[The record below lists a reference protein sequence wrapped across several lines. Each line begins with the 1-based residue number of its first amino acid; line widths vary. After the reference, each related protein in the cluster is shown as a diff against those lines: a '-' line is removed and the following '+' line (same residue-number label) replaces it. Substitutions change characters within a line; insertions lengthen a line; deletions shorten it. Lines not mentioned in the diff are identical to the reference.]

1 MHECKDEIMFIQGDV
16 VETYFYIEGI
26 EREYIENLYFSCEA
40 EKILTVL
47 PYSEEQ
53 EGYCFRLT
61 SEQTSSLR
69 PKFCTYDLTLELI
82 DGNTMTL
89 LHGCSFIVLK
99 KRNTLNPDDYRDD
112 VEEEPNEGDGEDG
125 DGENGENSGEPEGGD
140 IDDNNGEDNGDNN
153 EGDGSDGGEDGDGD
167 GDNNSDGDD
176 LGDSSGDGD
185 GDGNTDNGDSED
197 KDDSNEN
204 NSGEGE
210 DNTNE
215 DD

>member
-61 SEQTSSLR
+61 SEQTSTLR

-82 DGNTMTL
+82 DGNRMTL
-89 LHGCSFIVLK
+89 LHGRSFIVLK
-99 KRNTLNPDDYRDD
+99 KRNTLNPEDYLDD
-112 VEEEPNEGDGEDG
+112 EEEPDSGEGEDG
-125 DGENGENSGEPEGGD
+125 EGENSGNEEGG
-140 IDDNNGEDNGDNN
+140 NSEDNGGESGEGNGENGNGEEAGGNEN
-153 EGDGSDGGEDGDGD
+153 EGGESGG
-167 GDNNSDGDD
+167 GDD
-176 LGDSSGDGD
+176 LGDNSGENGGD
-185 GDGNTDNGDSED
+185 ENTDLNA
-197 KDDSNEN
+197 NEN
-204 NSGEGE
+204 GEAGNNSNEGE

-215 DD
+215 ND

>member
-26 EREYIENLYFSCEA
+26 EKEYIENLYFSCEA

-61 SEQTSSLR
+61 SEQTSLLR

-89 LHGCSFIVLK
+89 LHGRSFIVLK

-112 VEEEPNEGDGEDG
+112 EDEPI
-125 DGENGENSGEPEGGD
+125 EGGD
-140 IDDNNGEDNGDNN
+140 DNGDEENGGNNEGEGEVGGNEGSEGSGDNGDNN
-153 EGDGSDGGEDGDGD
+153 NSGGED
-167 GDNNSDGDD
+167 
-176 LGDSSGDGD
+176 LSSGSE
-185 GDGNTDNGDSED
+185 DNG
-197 KDDSNEN
+197 SNEN
-204 NSGEGE
+204 IDIGSEE
-210 DNTNE
+210 NTNE
-215 DD
+215 NT

>member
-61 SEQTSSLR
+61 SEQTSTLR

-82 DGNTMTL
+82 DGNRMTL
-89 LHGCSFIVLK
+89 LHGRSFIVLK
-99 KRNTLNPDDYRDD
+99 KRNTLNPEDYLDD
-112 VEEEPNEGDGEDG
+112 EEEPDSGEGEDG
-125 DGENGENSGEPEGGD
+125 EGENSGNEEGG
-140 IDDNNGEDNGDNN
+140 NSEDNG
-153 EGDGSDGGEDGDGD
+153 GE
-167 GDNNSDGDD
+167 SGDD
-176 LGDSSGDGD
+176 LGDNSGENGGD
-185 GDGNTDNGDSED
+185 ENTDLNA
-197 KDDSNEN
+197 NEN
-204 NSGEGE
+204 GEAGNNSNEGE

-215 DD
+215 ND

>member
-61 SEQTSSLR
+61 SEQTSTLR

-82 DGNTMTL
+82 DGNRMTL
-89 LHGCSFIVLK
+89 LHGRSFIVLK
-99 KRNTLNPDDYRDD
+99 KRNTLNPEDHLDD
-112 VEEEPNEGDGEDG
+112 EEEPDSGEGEDG
-125 DGENGENSGEPEGGD
+125 EGENTDLNANENGEAG
-140 IDDNNGEDNGDNN
+140 
-153 EGDGSDGGEDGDGD
+153 
-167 GDNNSDGDD
+167 NNS
-176 LGDSSGDGD
+176 
-185 GDGNTDNGDSED
+185 N
-197 KDDSNEN
+197 
-204 NSGEGE
+204 EGE

-215 DD
+215 ND

>member
-99 KRNTLNPDDYRDD
+99 KRNTLNPNDYRDD
-112 VEEEPNEGDGEDG
+112 ENEPSEGNEED
-125 DGENGENSGEPEGGD
+125 NGE
-140 IDDNNGEDNGDNN
+140 NGEDNGENKGGSEENNGENGEDNSNSN
-153 EGDGSDGGEDGDGD
+153 EGENETGGEDGNKESGNNGD
-167 GDNNSDGDD
+167 DSNPNGDD
-176 LGDSSGDGD
+176 LGNNTGD
-185 GDGNTDNGDSED
+185 
-197 KDDSNEN
+197 

-215 DD
+215 ND